1 MQHPDQFMAGAR
13 GSSDVGFSFG
23 DEHQVSSISD
33 APLQA
38 IPETEAEPLAW
49 GYGNLPADHLIAC
62 RAMWMRLRMRGVP
75 LPAER
80 RIILIAGGRH
90 DG

>member
-1 MQHPDQFMAGAR
+1 MQHPDQFMAGAC
-13 GSSDVGFSFG
+13 GKSDAGFSFG

-38 IPETEAEPLAW
+38 IPETEAEPLAF
-49 GYGNLPADHLIAC
+49 GYGRLPADHLAAC
-62 RAMWMRLRMRGVP
+62 RAIWGRLRLHGVP
-75 LPAER
+75 LPAESGV
-80 RIILIAGGRH
+80 ILIAGDRH